1 MRFFGIVTLAIALLQ
16 REGRITYRAL
26 KRGFE
31 LDDAS
36 LEDLRRELI
45 FRRLA
50 RDEAGEGLVWIG
62 GVPSPVGATA
72 DAVMSLSPALAPLSQ
87 LATDDGS
94 TGIPA
99 SARYTPEAERRH
111 LTVMFCDLVDSTQ
124 LSRQLDPENYRAVV
138 RAYQEAAAVVI
149 QRFDG

>member
-16 REGRITYRAL
+16 REGRMTYRAL

-50 RDEAGEGLVWIG
+50 RDEAGEGLV
-62 GVPSPVGATA
+62 
-72 DAVMSLSPALAPLSQ
+72 
-87 LATDDGS
+87 
-94 TGIPA
+94 
-99 SARYTPEAERRH
+99 
-111 LTVMFCDLVDSTQ
+111 
-124 LSRQLDPENYRAVV
+124 
-138 RAYQEAAAVVI
+138 
-149 QRFDG
+149 

>member
-36 LEDLRRELI
+36 LEDLWRERI

-50 RDEAGEGLVWIG
+50 RNEAGEGLVWIG
-62 GVPSPVGATA
+62 GAPLPVGTTA
-72 DAVMSLSPALAPLSQ
+72 DAVMGLSPALALLSP

-94 TGIPA
+94 TDILA
-99 SARYTPEAERRH
+99 SVRHALEAERRH
-111 LTVMFCDLVDSTQ
+111 LTVMFCDREPT
-124 LSRQLDPENYRAVV
+124 P
-138 RAYQEAAAVVI
+138 
-149 QRFDG
+149 

>member
-1 MRFFGIVTLAIALLQ
+1 MRFFGIVTLARALLQ

-50 RDEAGEGLVWIG
+50 RRAVAGW
-62 GVPSPVGATA
+62 
-72 DAVMSLSPALAPLSQ
+72 Q
-87 LATDDGS
+87 DDPRAGR
-94 TGIPA
+94 PD
-99 SARYTPEAERRH
+99 AERGRPCRSALEQGMEWRH
-111 LTVMFCDLVDSTQ
+111 AVSLGLDTCRRTEKGGSQGGKQRTNRGVH
-124 LSRQLDPENYRAVV
+124 SRLRCGTIACALPIRMPCKSVHFLHGMW
-138 RAYQEAAAVVI
+138 R
-149 QRFDG
+149 

>member
-16 REGRITYRAL
+16 RQGRITYRTL

-50 RDEAGEGLVWIG
+50 CDEAGEGLV
-62 GVPSPVGATA
+62 
-72 DAVMSLSPALAPLSQ
+72 
-87 LATDDGS
+87 
-94 TGIPA
+94 
-99 SARYTPEAERRH
+99 
-111 LTVMFCDLVDSTQ
+111 
-124 LSRQLDPENYRAVV
+124 
-138 RAYQEAAAVVI
+138 
-149 QRFDG
+149 

>member
-16 REGRITYRAL
+16 REGRLTYRAL

-31 LDDAS
+31 LDDAV

-62 GVPSPVGATA
+62 GVPSP
-72 DAVMSLSPALAPLSQ
+72 
-87 LATDDGS
+87 DG
-94 TGIPA
+94 
-99 SARYTPEAERRH
+99 
-111 LTVMFCDLVDSTQ
+111 
-124 LSRQLDPENYRAVV
+124 
-138 RAYQEAAAVVI
+138 
-149 QRFDG
+149 